1 LVRYPSEK
9 TNSTFEIPSDVE
21 FIAPHAFK
29 GNKHLK
35 KIIFP
40 RNVAA
45 EYGKGYLTISTSAFD
60 DTNIEEFAISGTT
73 SSISS
78 ATQQVNKDDTMYNL
92 QGMII
97 SSPKKDEV
105 YIQNGKNTFINKSP
119 MGR

>member
-1 LVRYPSEK
+1 MLLK
-9 TNSTFEIPSDVE
+9 
-21 FIAPHAFK
+21 
-29 GNKHLK
+29 LK
-35 KIIFP
+35 KLKKLIFP
-40 RNVAA
+40 KRAA
-45 EYGKGYLTISTSAFD
+45 NTNNHYGLAMQISATAFD

-105 YIQNGKNTFINKSP
+105 YIQNGKKSG
-119 MGR
+119 MSSELCHAA